1 VLSGFTAR
9 AANRLDEQRSEPVSN
24 VATVSEALR
33 AMDERDINMLA
44 AIKRKLKVVADDF
57 DVDTSVVLAL
67 LLTSLDNQTLRY
79 AVEEIV
85 T

>member
-1 VLSGFTAR
+1 MSL
-9 AANRLDEQRSEPVSN
+9 
-24 VATVSEALR
+24 ATMNQAER
-33 AMDERDINMLA
+33 AMDERDANILTSV
-44 AIKRKLKVVADDF
+44 KRKIKTVADDF
-57 DVDTSVVLAL
+57 DVEPEKVLAV

>member
-1 VLSGFTAR
+1 M
-9 AANRLDEQRSEPVSN
+9 SN
-24 VATVSEALR
+24 VATVNEALR

>member
-1 VLSGFTAR
+1 
-9 AANRLDEQRSEPVSN
+9 
-24 VATVSEALR
+24 
-33 AMDERDINMLA
+33 MDERDANILTSV
-44 AIKRKLKVVADDF
+44 KRKIKTVADDF
-57 DVDTSVVLAL
+57 DVEPEKVLAV

>member
-1 VLSGFTAR
+1 M
-9 AANRLDEQRSEPVSN
+9 SN

>member
-1 VLSGFTAR
+1 M
-9 AANRLDEQRSEPVSN
+9 SN
-24 VATVSEALR
+24 VATVNEAVC

>member
-1 VLSGFTAR
+1 MR
-9 AANRLDEQRSEPVSN
+9 N

>member
-1 VLSGFTAR
+1 M
-9 AANRLDEQRSEPVSN
+9 SN

-33 AMDERDINMLA
+33 ATDERDINMLA